1 MNRKLERL
9 LSFALILSVM
19 ACCFLTGGVT
29 NGNAARPASGDM
41 QTDTPSPTTPV
52 PAAVSGATRSR
63 GAEEGREET
72 VYVIADASGTPT
84 RQISSVW
91 LKNPDEAATITDR
104 AALEDIQ
111 NTKGDETY
119 TVDETGDLVWAANGN
134 DIYYQGDSDEAPP
147 ISVHIAYTLDGK
159 PVSPEALAGA
169 SGHLVMTFTYENDT
183 RTFKLVDDEPAAMYQ
198 PFAVISC
205 AVLDSAKAAN
215 VQVTN
220 GRIINLGEQMVV
232 AGLALPGLRE
242 SLGLDDI
249 EGPDGEQLGVDIP
262 ETVTV
267 SADVTD
273 FSLLTTLTI
282 AENSL
287 LNDIDLDNVDSF
299 DELGDAIDELT
310 DASTQLVS
318 GSSELYDG
326 TLELSSGAN
335 ALSGGADGLS
345 SGADAIASNMGTL
358 GAGLNDLKSGAYTLV
373 SGLDTLES
381 QVQNLPGGVKQL
393 ATGANTLKTAL
404 EQQFQPGAELLMSA
418 AEQIAAGA
426 KSGDPEHPGV
436 YEAAK
441 AISAGAEQIAAAAK
455 SGHTENP
462 ALYGIYEAADGI
474 LTALKD
480 IPSGTI
486 SASAAAVPDMTAPI
500 SALNDAS
507 TSLSA
512 ASQSNEGALA
522 SLESLLAEDSGLSEE
537 QKAVVSAAVD
547 TIRGNDTTL
556 TNESASL
563 TEVSTELSG
572 LEDAGAPSA
581 VAAEYSASDAV
592 NTITALAN
600 QIKIGAE
607 TIAVGAKSTKGTS
620 IYEAAEAIST
630 GAEQI
635 AAGAKSGHQEDPALY
650 GIYEGA
656 FALSAG
662 VDTIISGNDGNDLD
676 ALIKGLNTLSGSSQA
691 LVSGVG
697 QLSSGAGSLASG
709 AGNAASGA
717 GQLSAGANTLASG
730 AQTLKSGTQ
739 SLTDGITQ
747 LVDGASALAEGM
759 STFDEEGI
767 QTLSRLVEDD
777 AQGFFD
783 RLRALQ
789 DYAGEY
795 TSFSGGVPGTPGTV
809 KFIIRTDS
817 IEES

>member
-9 LSFALILSVM
+9 LSFALILSVT
-19 ACCFLTGGVT
+19 ACCFLTGCMT
-29 NGNAARPASGDM
+29 NGNAAWSASGDM
-41 QTDTPSPTTPV
+41 QTDAPTPTAPV
-52 PAAVSGATRSR
+52 PAAVSSAPRSH

-72 VYVIADASGTPT
+72 VYVIADASGAPT

-104 AALEDIQ
+104 ADLENIQ

-119 TVDETGDLVWAANGN
+119 TVDEAGDLVWAANGN
-134 DIYYQGDSDEAPP
+134 DIYYQGDSGETPP

-159 PVSPEALAGA
+159 PVAPEALAGA

-183 RTFKLVDDEPAAMYQ
+183 RALKLVDEKPTAIYQ

-232 AGLALPGLRE
+232 AGLALPGLKE

-287 LNDIDLDNVDSF
+287 LNDIDLDDVNSF
-299 DELGDAIDELT
+299 DDLQGAMDELT
-310 DASTQLVS
+310 DASTQLVD

-326 TLELSSGAN
+326 TLELSDGADALSSGA
-335 ALSGGADGLS
+335 DELS
-345 SGADAIASNMGTL
+345 SGADAVASNMGTL
-358 GAGLNDLKSGAYTLV
+358 GSGLNDLESGAYTLA
-373 SGLDTLES
+373 SGLDSLES
-381 QVQNLPGGVKQL
+381 QVQDLPDGVTQL

-404 EQQFQPGAELLMSA
+404 EQQVKPGADSLQAGAQTVSDTLRDQFAPGA
-418 AEQIAAGA
+418 AAIQTGAGSIADGAGSIQTGAETIATGAGSIQTGADGIAAGA
-426 KSGDPEHPGV
+426 SQVKTGLSNVADPTAQVEGAKTALSSAQ
-436 YEAAK
+436 ECNNTAK
-441 AISAGAEQIAAAAK
+441 AQLTALLNTDGLTEEQISAVNAALQAIAGNDQYLDGVVSGLSGITLPNTSAAIDAMDQITAVAQQISAGAALIQGGANDIAAGANTIAAGAV
-455 SGHTENP
+455 SGSAEQP
-462 ALYGIYEAADGI
+462 GIYEAA
-474 LTALKD
+474 A
-480 IPSGTI
+480 
-486 SASAAAVPDMTAPI
+486 
-500 SALNDAS
+500 
-507 TSLSA
+507 
-512 ASQSNEGALA
+512 ALA
-522 SLESLLAEDSGLSEE
+522 A
-537 QKAVVSAAVD
+537 
-547 TIRGNDTTL
+547 
-556 TNESASL
+556 
-563 TEVSTELSG
+563 
-572 LEDAGAPSA
+572 
-581 VAAEYSASDAV
+581 
-592 NTITALAN
+592 
-600 QIKIGAE
+600 GAE
-607 TIAVGAKSTKGTS
+607 TLATDGSDAL
-620 IYEAAEAIST
+620 
-630 GAEQI
+630 
-635 AAGAKSGHQEDPALY
+635 AAGAAQ
-650 GIYEGA
+650 
-656 FALSAG
+656 LSAG
-662 VDTIISGNDGNDLD
+662 VDAIISGNDGNNLN
-676 ALIKGLNTLSGSSQA
+676 ALIDGLNTLSGSSQA

-697 QLSSGAGSLASG
+697 QLSSGADSLAWG

-717 GQLSAGANTLASG
+717 GQLSAGASALASG

-739 SLTDGITQ
+739 SLADGIAQ
-747 LVDGASALAEGM
+747 LTDGASALAEGM
-759 STFDEEGI
+759 GTFDEEGI

-795 TSFSGGVPGTPGTV
+795 TAFSGGVPGTPGTV

-817 IEES
+817 IEKP